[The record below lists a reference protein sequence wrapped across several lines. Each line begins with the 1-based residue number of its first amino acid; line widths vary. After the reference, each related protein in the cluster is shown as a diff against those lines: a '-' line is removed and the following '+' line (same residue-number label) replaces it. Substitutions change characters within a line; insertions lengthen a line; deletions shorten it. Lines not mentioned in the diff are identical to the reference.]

1 MTQRPWLDEFA
12 ESRGAMARASL
23 QEASLKRD
31 GEQPVGRGTG
41 EMTNQID
48 TRRSLWDRIV
58 RGLLDPHSWCGAVV
72 WREQVDAGPVAR
84 RRKHHPL
91 GNAKAHLARRK
102 IGNHRRQPAHE
113 IGGRVS

>member
-48 TRRSLWDRIV
+48 TSGLFGTALAEVYLTRIPGV
-58 RGLLDPHSWCGAVV
+58 APSSGAS
-72 WREQVDAGPVAR
+72 R
-84 RRKHHPL
+84 
-91 GNAKAHLARRK
+91 
-102 IGNHRRQPAHE
+102 
-113 IGGRVS
+113 